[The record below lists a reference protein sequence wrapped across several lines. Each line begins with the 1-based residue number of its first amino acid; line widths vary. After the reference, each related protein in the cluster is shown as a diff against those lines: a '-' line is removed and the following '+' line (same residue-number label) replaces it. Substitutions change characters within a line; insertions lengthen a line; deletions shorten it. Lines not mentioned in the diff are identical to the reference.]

1 MKTRFESAPG
11 VCNQRLKL
19 KCDEPL
25 SDFPFNVNVRRY
37 SKARLMEMTP
47 ANYIGNATAQ
57 ANDILARIKAI
68 Q

>member
-1 MKTRFESAPG
+1 MRHYDKAGMQEFVSSLDIP
-11 VCNQRLKL
+11 
-19 KCDEPL
+19 D
-25 SDFPFNVNVRRY
+25 D